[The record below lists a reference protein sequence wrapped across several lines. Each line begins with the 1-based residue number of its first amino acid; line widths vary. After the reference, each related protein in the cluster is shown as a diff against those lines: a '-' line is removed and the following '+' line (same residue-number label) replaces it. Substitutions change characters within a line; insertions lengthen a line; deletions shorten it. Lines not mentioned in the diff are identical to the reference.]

1 MKESKT
7 TQILALDLLRQ
18 LKESKPI
25 SSISSC
31 WDSFNTQEKENLA
44 SQVLEEAK
52 KLIIGGQD
60 FAFNAFDLVRRI
72 APQSATMHFKLGVF
86 LFDYGVHKSNEKYL
100 QLALKYVE
108 QALKLENQGIDAW
121 AICGDILVH
130 LGLMNSDSCHFHSAD
145 EKYQKAYDLS
155 QNNPKYLKKFM
166 WDWALCS
173 YYLGKHSGEAVDIKR
188 SIDLFD
194 QAAKIDLD
202 RENFW
207 RDFGNAYVAM
217 GLLISDERFLQKAL
231 GCYQKALQIKPTYYK
246 GWLSTANTF
255 HKLYQLT
262 NKEDFLS
269 QAHTAYSKAADL
281 ERENLE
287 LWVNWGQ
294 LFLQSGVAKEDVKH
308 LQMAIMKFDKSL
320 EMDSKSF
327 VALAGLSEAYATLGN
342 INANLEH
349 LKLSEQKIEEAQSL
363 QNNSSSIFYCKG
375 YCYHMHGQYFDDSSY
390 YLMAIENYKRALEIE
405 PNHFHS
411 LFGLGITELALGNL
425 HQDEEHYLSAHKYFR
440 KASNGGENFADLW
453 NQWGMVHLRLAQLL
467 DESENIRQAVEKF
480 ERSLSFYKGLKP
492 PALLLFNYG
501 CALDFLG
508 NYTDDPSDYQ
518 KSAEILELLIKNYSG
533 YECVHYNLALVYQH
547 LAEMDS
553 DVDYYCRALENF
565 HLAAQ
570 DDPEDGLIWLRW
582 ATTLMQYAQLINEDL
597 KQDFYEALLE
607 DSEKKLRQAMALGE
621 EESYFQMGCLHS
633 MKKNPMEA
641 LHFLQMAQSKN
652 SLPDVE
658 ELMYEPALEALRS
671 YEPFHDFVQSSP
683 VKERFDDN

>member
-18 LKESKPI
+18 LKESRPI

-31 WDSFNTQEKENLA
+31 WDSFNPQEKESLA

-52 KLIIGGQD
+52 SLIMQGQD

-72 APQSATMHFKLGVF
+72 APHSATLHFKQGVF
-86 LFDYGVHKSNEKYL
+86 LFDYGVHKSNDKYL
-100 QLALKYVE
+100 HLALKHME
-108 QALKLENQGIDAW
+108 QALKLEGQSIDAW
-121 AICGDILVH
+121 AISGDILTQ
-130 LGLMNSDSCHFHSAD
+130 LGLMNNDAAFFHSAD
-145 EKYQKAYDLS
+145 EKYQKASELS
-155 QNNPKYLKKFM
+155 KNDPKYLKKFM
-166 WDWALCS
+166 WDWALCL
-173 YYLGKHSGEAVDIKR
+173 YYLGKHSGEAIDIKR
-188 SIDLFD
+188 SMDLFD
-194 QAAKIDLD
+194 QASKIDSD

-231 GCYQKALQIKPTYYK
+231 NCYQKAIQIKPTYYE

-255 HKLYQLT
+255 HRLYQLT
-262 NKEDFLS
+262 NKEDYLS
-269 QAHTAYSKAADL
+269 QAHSAYSKAADL
-281 ERENLE
+281 ERENLD

-294 LFLQSGVAKEDVKH
+294 LFLQSGVSKEDIKH
-308 LQMAIMKFDKSL
+308 LQMAIMKFDKVL
-320 EMDSKSF
+320 EISPKNF
-327 VALAGLSEAYATLGN
+327 TALAGLSEAYATLGN
-342 INANLEH
+342 LNASLEY
-349 LKLSEQKIEEAQSL
+349 LKLSEQKIEEAHSL
-363 QNNSSSIFYCKG
+363 QNECSSIFYCKA
-375 YCYHMHGQYFDDSSY
+375 YCYYMHGQYFDDSSY
-390 YLMAIENYKRALEIE
+390 YLMAVENYKRSLELE

-411 LFGLGITELALGNL
+411 LYGLGITELALGNQ
-425 HQDEEHYLSAHKYFR
+425 HHDEEHYLSAHKYFR

-467 DESENIRQAVEKF
+467 DDVENIKQAVEKF
-480 ERSLSFYKGLKP
+480 ERALSFYKGPKP

-501 CALDFLG
+501 CSLDFLG
-508 NYTDDPSDYQ
+508 NYTDDPSDYL
-518 KSAEILELLIKNYSG
+518 KAAEILELLIKNYSDYG
-533 YECVHYNLALVYQH
+533 CVYYNLALVYQH
-547 LAEMDS
+547 LAEMNS
-553 DVDYYCRALENF
+553 DVDYYSRALENF

-582 ATTLMQYAQLINEDL
+582 ATTIMDYAQLINEDL
-597 KQDFYEALLE
+597 KQDLFEALLD

-621 EESYFQMGCLHS
+621 EESYFQMGCLYS
-633 MKKNPMEA
+633 MKKSPMEA

-652 SLPDVE
+652 TLPDTE
-658 ELMYEPALEALRS
+658 ELMYEPALETLRS